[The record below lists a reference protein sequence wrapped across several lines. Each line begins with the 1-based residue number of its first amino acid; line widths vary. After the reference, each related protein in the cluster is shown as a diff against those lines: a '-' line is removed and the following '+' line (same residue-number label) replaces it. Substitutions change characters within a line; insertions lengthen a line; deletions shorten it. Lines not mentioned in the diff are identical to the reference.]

1 MYLQTLTLLQSSAL
15 RTVPLKYDTW
25 TKCFLSRD
33 CISASGKKL
42 NKKIKTTDQRVT
54 SNMKIMLL
62 IKCYISDTFGCALSA
77 NLLFFETFWCHLW
90 FLEQTELHMI
100 YLLIWNKILTFP
112 WWQHLQQHWID
123 LYVGNPVRMFLHFP
137 LWYIHREWY
146 V

>member
-1 MYLQTLTLLQSSAL
+1 MNKTVEKSGFKFTPGLALIYIWIKNWTQRFKNFWLRQCLYLQTLTLLQSSAL

-54 SNMKIMLL
+54 SNMKIVLL

-90 FLEQTELHMI
+90 FLEQTHS
-100 YLLIWNKILTFP
+100 
-112 WWQHLQQHWID
+112 
-123 LYVGNPVRMFLHFP
+123 
-137 LWYIHREWY
+137 YI
-146 V
+146 